1 MKTPLQQLTILA
13 LACMVVLNAAD
24 TTRDVTLA
32 SRGLP
37 VVLFNNDSDDLKWPA
52 YPEHHANGLWVPAG
66 KYLPLPK
73 IGSLEDALAPRIGP
87 LAKTGIQGLSY
98 CGNFGVPIWEF
109 KRDHISALGE
119 DPLQPILQFWKR
131 DGKKFFFSMRM
142 NDAHHDLFN
151 WAHLWDDF
159 RRTHRDAWINPPTVA
174 EWENQFLPWING
186 TGPKPEFTPRRDL
199 RLDYSKPEVRKHY
212 LDTLREACRRY
223 DLDGIEL
230 DWLRSPVL
238 FRHRE
243 VDTVVM
249 TAFVTEARAIL
260 DESAKKRGHP
270 IRLVSRMPDSPKQ
283 SLAMGLDAEAWL
295 KQGLLDAV
303 IAGNGVMFSDLDL
316 EAWVTL
322 AHRHH
327 TPVYGSMERMTLRKS
342 YRRYGSPESLRAA
355 AATLWEKG
363 ADGLYFFN
371 FYLRDE
377 MPLLDQLGDRTKLAQ
392 LPKEYF
398 CDIDMSRGPWSS
410 LDGTEVMSLKPAAPG
425 TVRLVIADEPA
436 KAKEASLELIFKAE
450 DGFEA
455 PTVTLNGRPL
465 KDLQSTR
472 SKAEIILTVSSADL
486 KEALKRGDNAFTITT
501 STHATLNALSVRIVP

>member
-1 MKTPLQQLTILA
+1 MRPTLTLLTGILLAPLATLKAAEATPGA
-13 LACMVVLNAAD
+13 
-24 TTRDVTLA
+24 TLE

-37 VVLFNNDSDDLKWPA
+37 IVLFNNDSDDLKWPA

-73 IGSLEDALAPRIGP
+73 INSLEDALAPRIGP

-98 CGNFGVPIWEF
+98 CGNFGVPIWEL
-109 KRDHISALGE
+109 KRDHITALGD

-159 RRTHRDAWINPPTVA
+159 RRTHRDAWINPPTDA
-174 EWENQFLPWING
+174 EWETQFLPWING

-199 RLDYSKPEVRKHY
+199 RLDYSQGEVRKHY
-212 LDTLREACRRY
+212 LETLREACCRY

-243 VDTVVM
+243 VDTAVM

-260 DESAKKRGHP
+260 DASAKKRAHP

-295 KQGLLDAV
+295 KKGLLDAV

-322 AHRHH
+322 AHCYHI
-327 TPVYGSMERMTLRKS
+327 PVYGSMERMTLRKS
-342 YRRYGSPESLRAA
+342 YRRYGTPESLRAA

-377 MPLLDQLGDRTKLAQ
+377 MPLLNQLGDRSKLAV

-398 CDIDMSRGPWSS
+398 CDIDMRSGPWSS
-410 LDGTEVMSLKPAAPG
+410 LGGTEVMSLKPATPG
-425 TVRLVIADEPA
+425 TVRLVIADKPA

-450 DGFEA
+450 DGFEPPA
-455 PTVTLNGRPL
+455 VTLNGQPL
-465 KDLQSTR
+465 KDLKSTR
-472 SKAEIILTVSSADL
+472 SKAEVILTITSAAL
-486 KEALKRGDNAFTITT
+486 KEALRRGDNVFTLT
-501 STHATLNALSVRIVP
+501 SSTDATLNALSVRIVP